1 MPAHWNTAWLGQDI
15 VVYKDGE
22 IVDRVG
28 AADIERVVLVYANA
42 GETPGDLQY
51 AVIELPE
58 EHVIF
63 PAETGI
69 AGRVHFE
76 RQSFWQGRN
85 CIYWVSEQ
93 RASLPMRHRRGRWF
107 LRRSTPRFL
116 RLPRVE
122 LAPVIDQWP
131 LEGPQ
136 TWEQRKWQRIERSRP
151 FAKTGGTPPPDDS
164 RGGKRQMQA

>member
-1 MPAHWNTAWLGQDI
+1 MRTELHTAWQGMELIVSQNGQEIDRIGADDI
-15 VVYKDGE
+15 Q
-22 IVDRVG
+22 
-28 AADIERVVLVYANA
+28 RVVLVCRGA
-42 GETPGDLQY
+42 GDTPGDLVF
-51 AVIELPE
+51 ALIETPTDAIVLP
-58 EHVIF
+58 
-63 PAETGI
+63 ADSGI

-76 RQSFWQGRN
+76 RQSFWQSRN

-136 TWEQRKWQRIERSRP
+136 TWEQRKWDRIVKSRLLAP
-151 FAKTGGTPPPDDS
+151 LD
-164 RGGKRQMQA
+164 QAPRHHRPGQQK